1 MPRKSKEKIINEEI
15 VENKKTTTAKPSK
28 VKAQVDEPKAATKK
42 STSKSASTAKKSAS
56 KTTKTTTKKSK
67 ATTKSSTTSA
77 KSSSKVASKS
87 SSKTNTKSL
96 AASKTSTKASTKSSG
111 ASKASSKTSTKA
123 ARKTSSKAS
132 ASKVT
137 KATRKAK
144 KAKALRTLK
153 NSYKSL
159 KNKIYKKSISTEH
172 APFVLEYY
180 DLPYKYNKTVLKALA
195 QNPNTLFVYWE
206 ISDEDVQSFKDQYG
220 EDFFNITKPVLVI
233 HNLTE
238 KYSFEID
245 VNDFANNWY
254 IHVNDTKSQYVIELG
269 RRPKEGYINNLPDNY
284 LYVTSSNMIESPND
298 HVLFYDSEQ
307 YRKVRFKNIHT
318 NKYTTKVIKP
328 FLRNIYELYKSLHLD
343 KENVSFDFKN
353 PSSQNPTS
361 IVK

>member
-15 VENKKTTTAKPSK
+15 VEDKKVTTAKPSK
-28 VKAQVDEPKAATKK
+28 VKAKVDEPKVATKK
-42 STSKSASTAKKSAS
+42 STSKSSSTAKKSAS
-56 KTTKTTTKKSK
+56 KTASSAAKKSTSKTTKT
-67 ATTKSSTTSA
+67 
-77 KSSSKVASKS
+77 ASKS
-87 SSKTNTKSL
+87 
-96 AASKTSTKASTKSSG
+96 ASKTSTKSS
-111 ASKASSKTSTKA
+111 A
-123 ARKTSSKAS
+123 ARKTSSKTSTTSSVARKTSSKTSTTSSATRKTSSKVS

-137 KATRKAK
+137 KTTRRTK
-144 KAKALRTLK
+144 KSKALRTLK
-153 NSYKSL
+153 SNYKSL
-159 KNKIYKKSISTEH
+159 ENKIYKKSISKEH

-233 HNLTE
+233 HNLTD

-307 YRKVRFKNIHT
+307 YREIRFKNIHT

-361 IVK
+361 NVY

>member
-15 VENKKTTTAKPSK
+15 VEDKKVTTAKPSK
-28 VKAQVDEPKAATKK
+28 VKAKVDEPKVATKK
-42 STSKSASTAKKSAS
+42 STSKSSSTAKKSAS
-56 KTTKTTTKKSK
+56 KTASSAAKKSTSKTTKT
-67 ATTKSSTTSA
+67 
-77 KSSSKVASKS
+77 ASKS
-87 SSKTNTKSL
+87 SR
-96 AASKTSTKASTKSSG
+96 KTSTKSS
-111 ASKASSKTSTKA
+111 A

-132 ASKVT
+132 TTSAVARKTSSKTSTTSSATRKTSSKVSASKVT
-137 KATRKAK
+137 KTTRRTKKSKAS
-144 KAKALRTLK
+144 RTLK
-153 NSYKSL
+153 NNYKSL
-159 KNKIYKKSISTEH
+159 ENKIYKKSISKEH

-233 HNLTE
+233 HNLTD

-269 RRPKEGYINNLPDNY
+269 RRPKEGYINNLLDNY

-307 YRKVRFKNIHT
+307 YREIRFKNIHT

-361 IVK
+361 NVY

>member
-15 VENKKTTTAKPSK
+15 VEDKKVTTAKPSK
-28 VKAQVDEPKAATKK
+28 VKAKVDEPKVATKK
-42 STSKSASTAKKSAS
+42 STSKSSSTAKKSAS
-56 KTTKTTTKKSK
+56 KTASSAAKKSTSKTTKT
-67 ATTKSSTTSA
+67 
-77 KSSSKVASKS
+77 ASKS
-87 SSKTNTKSL
+87 
-96 AASKTSTKASTKSSG
+96 ASKTSTKSS
-111 ASKASSKTSTKA
+111 A
-123 ARKTSSKAS
+123 ARKTSSKTSTTSSATRKTSSKVS

-137 KATRKAK
+137 KTTRRTK
-144 KAKALRTLK
+144 KSKALRTLK
-153 NSYKSL
+153 SNYKSL
-159 KNKIYKKSISTEH
+159 ENKIYKKSISKEH

-233 HNLTE
+233 HNLTD

-307 YRKVRFKNIHT
+307 YREIRFKNIHT

-361 IVK
+361 NVY

>member
-15 VENKKTTTAKPSK
+15 VEDKKVTTAKPSK
-28 VKAQVDEPKAATKK
+28 VKAKVDEPKVATKK
-42 STSKSASTAKKSAS
+42 STSKSSSTAKKSAS
-56 KTTKTTTKKSK
+56 KTASSAAKKSTSKTTKT
-67 ATTKSSTTSA
+67 
-77 KSSSKVASKS
+77 ASKS
-87 SSKTNTKSL
+87 
-96 AASKTSTKASTKSSG
+96 ASKTSTKSS
-111 ASKASSKTSTKA
+111 A

-132 ASKVT
+132 TTSAVARKTSSKTSTTSSATRKTSSKVSASKVT
-137 KATRKAK
+137 KTTRRTKKSKAS
-144 KAKALRTLK
+144 RTLK
-153 NSYKSL
+153 NNYKSL
-159 KNKIYKKSISTEH
+159 ENKIYKKSISKEH

-220 EDFFNITKPVLVI
+220 ENFFNITKPVLVI
-233 HNLTE
+233 HNLTD

-307 YRKVRFKNIHT
+307 YREIRFKNIHT

-361 IVK
+361 NIY